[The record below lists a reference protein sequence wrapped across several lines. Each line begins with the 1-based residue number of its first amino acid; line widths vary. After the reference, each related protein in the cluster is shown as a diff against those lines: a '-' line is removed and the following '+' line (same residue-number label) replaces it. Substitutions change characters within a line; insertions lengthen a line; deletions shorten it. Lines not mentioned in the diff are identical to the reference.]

1 MFRLDFYEKREIIK
15 VKKFFCLVCLMFF
28 CCSLI
33 FALETENALFHIER
47 SKNPNIVCYDAV
59 LNSDG
64 QINKQTPVD
73 AYWIPLAEKAGKRE
87 ELNTFDKKFYGF
99 DTKYNEKDN
108 NFDLILK
115 FVEGKKMTILII
127 DGKPKVKI
135 LINNIESYLTK
146 IYIQSTEKWLEKPSI
161 SYYALYGTT
170 IDGNEPVEEK
180 IIVK

>member
-1 MFRLDFYEKREIIK
+1 M
-15 VKKFFCLVCLMFF
+15 KKIFCLVFF
-28 CCSLI
+28 MIFCRSFV
-33 FALETENALFHIER
+33 FALETENTLFHIER

-73 AYWIPLAEKAGKRE
+73 AYWISLAEKADKRE
-87 ELNTFDKKFYGF
+87 ELNTFDKKFYSF

-108 NFDLILK
+108 TFDLILK
-115 FVEGKKMTILII
+115 FIEDKKMTILIA
-127 DGKPKVKI
+127 DGKPKVKV
-135 LINNIESYLTK
+135 LINNVKSYLTK
-146 IYIQSTEKWLEKPSI
+146 IYIQSTENWLEKPSI

-170 IDGNEPVEEK
+170 IDGNEPIEEK

>member
-1 MFRLDFYEKREIIK
+1 
-15 VKKFFCLVCLMFF
+15 VKKIFCLVFF
-28 CCSLI
+28 MIFCRSFV
-33 FALETENALFHIER
+33 FALETENTLFHIER

-73 AYWIPLAEKAGKRE
+73 AYWISLAEKADKRE
-87 ELNTFDKKFYGF
+87 ELNTFDKKFYSF

-108 NFDLILK
+108 TFDLILK
-115 FVEGKKMTILII
+115 FIEDKKMTILIA
-127 DGKPKVKI
+127 DGKPKVKV
-135 LINNIESYLTK
+135 LINNVKSYLTK
-146 IYIQSTEKWLEKPSI
+146 IYIQSTENWLEKPSI

-170 IDGNEPVEEK
+170 IDGNEPIEEK